1 MANVVVKKPVKA
13 LSSTPI
19 EPSTTSNMDE
29 WQIIQCKYL
38 EDIPGAGV
46 STETLPQNMRL
57 VILHGK
63 DLFWATAPSC
73 ALQDW
78 RIIWPAI
85 RLDCRPLPVENIW
98 PSPARCGTLAPN
110 PIPSFVIVQW
120 PKLLDFKDGY
130 QSQRDQNS
138 PRLMLDREFHMA
150 EDSRRAPHP
159 NVVAYHGCI
168 KHGNLVTGLCYTR
181 CDQSLEDRLA
191 SYHERPFDI
200 EKCLDGISRGISH
213 VHAMGYAHNLLIE
226 GNIKM
231 DSDDTPVI
239 ANFEG
244 CAMEGERMFKYPVR
258 SQRGESFNTCTS
270 SRVNDFSCLSRI
282 RESMAKISGESR
294 K

>member
-1 MANVVVKKPVKA
+1 M
-13 LSSTPI
+13 
-19 EPSTTSNMDE
+19 
-29 WQIIQCKYL
+29 
-38 EDIPGAGV
+38 
-46 STETLPQNMRL
+46 STETPSQYMRL

-63 DLFWATAPSC
+63 DLFWATAPSR
-73 ALQDW
+73 ALKGS

-85 RLDCRPLPVENIW
+85 RLDYRPLPVENIW
-98 PSPARCGTLAPN
+98 PSPERRGTRAPN

-120 PKLLDFKDGY
+120 PKLLDFKGGY

-159 NVVAYHGCI
+159 NVVTYHGCI

-181 CDQSLEDRLA
+181 YYQSLEDRLA

-213 VHAMGYAHNLLIE
+213 IHAMGYAHNLLIE

-239 ANFEG
+239 SNFEG
-244 CAMEGERMFKYPVR
+244 CAMEGERMFKYPFK
-258 SQRGESFNTCTS
+258 SQQGESFNTCTS
-270 SRVNDFSCLSRI
+270 SRMNDFSCLSRI
-282 RESMAKISGESR
+282 KESMTKISGES
-294 K
+294 